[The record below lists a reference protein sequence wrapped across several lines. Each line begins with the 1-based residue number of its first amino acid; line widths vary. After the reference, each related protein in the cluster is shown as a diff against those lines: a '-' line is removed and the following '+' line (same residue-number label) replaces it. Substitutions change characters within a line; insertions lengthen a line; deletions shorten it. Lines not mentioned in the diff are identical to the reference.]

1 MKHSNSKILTFVI
14 ALAALAVLLPTAVSA
29 QKRDYLSELE
39 ADLVRDN
46 QQLDL
51 RIDIL
56 TKAIDRRFAVLNGEP
71 EGKKDWQ
78 RSSDTWGEM
87 PKGSRAALFGDIEK
101 LLQKAIDDIDN
112 VASHDQTDSKFFPPA
127 VRALGSSA
135 TRYLPMLTAALEKT
149 KDEKESGAIIDSI
162 EFCNQIIEAV
172 AKLPAEIPDK
182 KKDKKNKD
190 KKSNR

>member
-1 MKHSNSKILTFVI
+1 MKCTDLKVFPMVLGLIVL
-14 ALAALAVLLPTAVSA
+14 ALLIPANATA
-29 QKRDYLSELE
+29 QRRDYLSEQE

-78 RSSDTWGEM
+78 KASDTWGEM

-112 VASHDQTDSKFFPPA
+112 VAEHNQMDSKYFPIA
-127 VRALGSSA
+127 VRALGVSA
-135 TRYLPMLTAALEKT
+135 AKYLPALKTALDKT
-149 KDEKESGAIIDSI
+149 RDDKESAILLGSI
-162 EFCNQIIEAV
+162 ELCDQILEAV
-172 AKLPAEIPDK
+172 KKLPAETPETKKDKK
-182 KKDKKNKD
+182 KKDKKPDN
-190 KKSNR
+190 

>member
-1 MKHSNSKILTFVI
+1 MVFL
-14 ALAALAVLLPTAVSA
+14 ALGLLGLIMLAPDAISA
-29 QKRDYLSELE
+29 QKRDYLSEQE

-56 TKAIDRRFAVLNGEP
+56 TKAIDRRFAVINGEP

-78 RSSDTWGEM
+78 KASDTWGEM
-87 PKGSRAALFGDIEK
+87 PTGSRAALFGDIEK

-112 VASHDQTDSKFFPPA
+112 VAEHNQTDSKFFAPA
-127 VRALGSSA
+127 VRALGASA
-135 TRYLPMLTAALEKT
+135 TKYLPALKSHLGKT
-149 KDEKESGAIIDSI
+149 KDEKEVGAILGSI
-162 EFCNQIIEAV
+162 ELCDQIIEALS
-172 AKLPAEIPDK
+172 KLPAEAPDK

-190 KKSNR
+190 KKADS